1 MENDYNDKVSRVL
14 SLYQRFMEGEVVD
27 KETEAARYGVSS
39 RSIQRD
45 ISAINNFFEQE
56 TEKSGVINTIEYGK
70 KKGGHYLNQIYKT
83 KLTNSEILAICKI
96 LLDSRAFTKN
106 EMTSILDR
114 MIDCCVPKDSQELV
128 EDLISNEE
136 FHYVELTHK
145 SEFLDKMW
153 DIGQAIHESRYLE
166 MYYKRTKD
174 GEIVKRKVKPV
185 AIMFSEYYFY
195 LTAFIDDEAV
205 KADFDVIN
213 DAFPT
218 IYRIDRI
225 SDYKVLDEQFKIP
238 YGSRFKEGEFRKRIQ
253 FMYGGKLQK
262 VRFKY
267 KGTSVE
273 AVLDRLP
280 TAKILDEKDGIY
292 TISAEVFG
300 KGINMWLRSQG
311 DMVEVI

>member
-27 KETEAARYGVSS
+27 KEAEAARYGVSE

-56 TEKSGVINTIEYGK
+56 AGKSGVINTIEYDK
-70 KKGGHYLNQIYKT
+70 KKGGHYLGQIHKT

-96 LLDSRAFTKN
+96 LLDSRAFTKK
-106 EMTSILDR
+106 EMISILSR

-166 MYYKRTKD
+166 MDYKRTKD

-195 LTAFIDDEAV
+195 LTAFIDDEEV

-238 YGSRFKEGEFRKRIQ
+238 YGNRFKEGEFRKRIQ

-280 TAKILDEKDGIY
+280 TAKILEEKDGIY

-300 KGINMWLRSQG
+300 KGIDMWLRSQG

>member
-14 SLYQRFMEGEVVD
+14 NLYQRFMEGEVVD
-27 KETEAARYGVSS
+27 KEAEAARYGVSE

-56 TEKSGVINTIEYGK
+56 AGKSGVINIIEYDK

-96 LLDSRAFTKN
+96 LLDSRAFTKK
-106 EMTSILDR
+106 EMISILSR

-166 MYYKRTKD
+166 MDYKRTKD

-195 LTAFIDDEAV
+195 LTAFIDDEEV

-238 YGSRFKEGEFRKRIQ
+238 YGNRFKEGEFRKRIQ

-280 TAKILDEKDGIY
+280 TAKILEEKDGIY

-300 KGINMWLRSQG
+300 KGIDMWLRSQG

>member
-27 KETEAARYGVSS
+27 KEAEAARYGVSE

-56 TEKSGVINTIEYGK
+56 AGKSGVINTIEYDK
-70 KKGGHYLNQIYKT
+70 KIGGHYLNQIYKT

-96 LLDSRAFTKN
+96 LLDSRAFTKK
-106 EMTSILDR
+106 EMISILSR

-166 MYYKRTKD
+166 MDYKRTKD

-195 LTAFIDDEAV
+195 LTAFIDDEEV

-238 YGSRFKEGEFRKRIQ
+238 YGNRFKEGEFRKRIQ

-280 TAKILDEKDGIY
+280 TAKILEEKDGIY

-300 KGINMWLRSQG
+300 KGIDMWLRSQG